1 MCQSELRVLYDAEEG
16 FTMIGKPRDEAFLQS
31 VKETLVNKQGTSK
44 DHFKRVLIA
53 QDPEEPKVYC
63 MIVQHENRLHTAA
76 QDDNKH

>member
-16 FTMIGKPRDEAFLQS
+16 FTIISKPKEEAFLQQ
-31 VKETLVNKQGTSK
+31 VKETLTQKRGN

-63 MIVQHENRLHTAA
+63 MIV
-76 QDDNKH
+76 